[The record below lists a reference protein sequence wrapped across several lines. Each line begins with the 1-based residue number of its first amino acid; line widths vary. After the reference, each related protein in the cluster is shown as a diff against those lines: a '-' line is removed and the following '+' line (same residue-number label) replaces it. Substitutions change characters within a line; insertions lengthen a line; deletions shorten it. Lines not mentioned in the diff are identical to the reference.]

1 MRVSFFSTQM
11 RYFAAVVQAGSVS
24 QAALHLHVAAS
35 AVSRQIAKLED
46 TLGVVLFER
55 RQRGMVPTA
64 AGERLMSHLRAG
76 MDDAERV
83 IEAIRGLAGE
93 AARRVRLACTEG
105 FATGFVPAA
114 VTGFRQLHP
123 EVQFELHVAAPDEV
137 SRLLLRGEVDLALKY
152 CAAPETGVQVLHG
165 TLAPLLAVM
174 SPAHPLAR
182 KRVVRLAEVV
192 AYPLAVGSPGVT
204 ARQLLDLACSM
215 QGLHYRASVVSN
227 FSSALLPLMHGHDVV
242 LSGYLSAAHLIAD
255 GRVVAVPF
263 ADTQMHQRRAQLMS
277 LQPRDALSAMVQ
289 AFAGFLTRRIELHGR
304 RRLGRR
310 AAASAAP

>member
-24 QAALHLHVAAS
+24 QAALRLHVAAS
-35 AVSRQIAKLED
+35 AVSRQVSKLED
-46 TLGVVLFER
+46 ALGVVLFER
-55 RQRGMVPTA
+55 QQRGMVPTA

-83 IEAIRGLAGE
+83 IEVIQGLAGD

-105 FATGFVPAA
+105 FATGFMPEA

-123 EVQFELHVAAPDEV
+123 EVQFELNVAAPDEV
-137 SRLLLRGEVDLALKY
+137 SRLLSRSEVDLALKY
-152 CAAPETGVQVLHG
+152 CAAPEVGVQVLHG
-165 TLAPLLAVM
+165 ALAPLFAVM
-174 SPAHPLAR
+174 SPSHPLAR

-192 AYPLAVGSPGVT
+192 AYPLAVGTPGVT

-227 FSSALLPLMHGHDVV
+227 FSSALVPLVHGHDVV
-242 LSGYLSAAHLIAD
+242 LSGYLSAAHLIAE
-255 GRVVAVPF
+255 GRVVAIPF

-277 LQPRDALSAMVQ
+277 LQPLEALPAMVR
-289 AFAGFLTRRIELHGR
+289 AFAEFLTRRIELHGK

-310 AAASAAP
+310 GAGREM